1 MVGSRHR
8 ALLPIILN
16 FILFGKVAAFVAQT
30 NIGKN
35 DVIRHDKRDA
45 K

>member
-1 MVGSRHR
+1 VDNYTGVV
-8 ALLPIILN
+8 LPIILN
-16 FILFGKVAAFVAQT
+16 FILFGKAATFVVQA

>member
-1 MVGSRHR
+1 MVVP
-8 ALLPIILN
+8 AAVFPIILN
-16 FILFGKVAAFVAQT
+16 FILFGKAAAFVAQA